1 MTTQQDLYL
10 IADEL
15 RGIAVH
21 GLRYAENEYDTGR
34 YEQVLKV
41 CARIITAV
49 DHTDAEELFTRF
61 HDNLWHVSPVMC
73 VESVVFRSGKILLI
87 QRTDDQLWA
96 IPGGLSEIGE
106 TVAQAAV
113 RELWEEAGVRGQNP
127 RLIGLF
133 DSRPWQMRSK
143 VHFISAM
150 FQLDSDDL
158 PGLHS
163 VDDQAHPAFHES
175 LAVDFFAEDQLPPLS
190 PGHHLQVPMVFKMM
204 RGEVPIPYFD

>member
-1 MTTQQDLYL
+1 MICTKKITMPTQQDLYL

-21 GLRYAENEYDTGR
+21 GLRYAENEYDKER
-34 YEQVLKV
+34 YEQILRV
-41 CARIITAV
+41 CARIIAAV

-73 VESVVFRSGKILLI
+73 VESVVLRGGKILLI

-127 RLIGLF
+127 RLMGLF
-133 DSRPWQMRSK
+133 DSRAWQMRSK
-143 VHFISAM
+143 VHFVSAM
-150 FQLDSDDL
+150 FQLDTDDL
-158 PGLHS
+158 PACTRWTTRRILPFTNHS
-163 VDDQAHPAFHES
+163 RWIS
-175 LAVDFFAEDQLPPLS
+175 LAKTSCRRS
-190 PGHHLQVPMVFKMM
+190 PQVTTCRCP
-204 RGEVPIPYFD
+204 